1 MEPNQGTSSFNH
13 LIHVFSRQTLPK
25 FSCEFSFEQNFQI
38 SLQIFVYAAMI
49 FRGPAKIC
57 ALNSSMII
65 VNRVAGKKTMG
76 RVNGAAMTLQSGG
89 RALGP
94 LLSGTIWAI
103 SVSLNIPFQQYL
115 GFILVGIA
123 LLCTQILYIGLQLPP
138 ES

>member
-1 MEPNQGTSSFNH
+1 M
-13 LIHVFSRQTLPK
+13 
-25 FSCEFSFEQNFQI
+25 
-38 SLQIFVYAAMI
+38 YAAMI

-57 ALNSSMII
+57 ALNSSQII
-65 VNRVAGKKTMG
+65 VNRLAGKKTMG

-94 LLSGTIWAI
+94 LLSGTVWAI
-103 SVSLNIPFQQYL
+103 SVSLNIPFQQFL

-123 LLCTQILYIGLQLPP
+123 LVTVQFLYAGIQLPT